1 MRVEVITNI
10 ASGSVGK
17 NAPAQAETILADHGV
32 EGLVHAPGEGQ
43 LGACLRDVFD
53 RKPDAVLIVA
63 GDGTARAAAE
73 MAGPDG
79 PLIAPLPGGTM
90 NMLPHALYGM
100 VSWPEAMANCLK
112 GGPDLSDDRIRMISG
127 GEINGRLF
135 FVAAIL
141 GSPALW
147 ADAREAARAGRAD
160 LAVLRAHR
168 ALRRAFSSR
177 LRYVLDGRPKG
188 KTEALSLMTP
198 LVSADLHADEQALE
212 AAALDPASA
221 LDIFRLG
228 VNTVAGNWRNDPSVI
243 AGRCRIGKVWAGGRI
258 PAILDGEPVR
268 LDDTVRIRFRPKAFR
283 ALVPAPEIPAP
294 EAAPPE
300 APPA

>member
-1 MRVEVITNI
+1 MRVEVIANI

-17 NAPAQAETILADHGV
+17 DAPARAEAILAEHGV
-32 EGLVHAPGEGQ
+32 EGLIHAPAEGE
-43 LGACLRDVFD
+43 LNACLRAAID
-53 RKPDAVLIVA
+53 RRPDALLIVA

-90 NMLPHALYGM
+90 NMLPHALYGAIP
-100 VSWPEAMANCLK
+100 WPEAMTNCLK
-112 GGPDLSDDRIRMISG
+112 DGGGKARMISG
-127 GEINGRLF
+127 GEINGRVF

-160 LAVLRAHR
+160 LALMRAQR

-188 KTEALSLMTP
+188 KTEALSLMCP
-198 LVSADLHADEQALE
+198 LVSAELHEDEQALE
-212 AAALDPASA
+212 AAALDPTSA

-228 VNTVAGNWRNDPSVI
+228 ISTVTGNWRNDPSVI
-243 AGRCRIGKVWAGGRI
+243 VGRCRVGKVWAGGRI

-268 LDDTVRIRFRPKAFR
+268 LDDSVSIRFRPKAFR
-283 ALVPAPEIPAP
+283 ALVPAA
-294 EAAPPE
+294 
-300 APPA
+300 

>member
-1 MRVEVITNI
+1 MRVEVIANI

-17 NAPAQAETILADHGV
+17 DAPAQAEAILAEHGIK
-32 EGLVHAPGEGQ
+32 GLVHAPGEGE
-43 LGACLRDVFD
+43 LNACLRAAIE
-53 RKPDAVLIVA
+53 RKPDALLVVA

-73 MAGPDG
+73 MAGPNG

-90 NMLPHALYGM
+90 NMLPHALYGAIP
-100 VSWPEAMANCLK
+100 WPEAMAHCLK
-112 GGPDLSDDRIRMISG
+112 DGGGKERMISG
-127 GEINGRLF
+127 GEINGRVF

-160 LAVLRAHR
+160 LALMRAQR

-188 KTEALSLMTP
+188 KTEALSLMCP
-198 LVSADLHADEQALE
+198 LVSAELHEDEQALE
-212 AAALDPASA
+212 AAALDPTSA

-228 VNTVAGNWRNDPSVI
+228 VNTVTGNWRNDPSVI
-243 AGRCRIGKVWAGGRI
+243 VGRCRIGKVWAGGRI

-268 LDDTVRIRFRPKAFR
+268 LDDSVSIRFRPKAFR
-283 ALVPAPEIPAP
+283 ARVPHT
-294 EAAPPE
+294 
-300 APPA
+300 

>member
-17 NAPAQAETILADHGV
+17 TAPAQAEAILAEHGV
-32 EGLVHAPGEGQ
+32 EGLVHSPGEGE
-43 LGACLRDVFD
+43 LNTCLRAAID
-53 RKPDAVLIVA
+53 RRPDALLVVA

-73 MAGPDG
+73 MAGPNG

-90 NMLPHALYGM
+90 NMLPHALYGAIP
-100 VSWPEAMANCLK
+100 WPEAMANCLK
-112 GGPDLSDDRIRMISG
+112 DGGGQERMISG
-127 GEINGRLF
+127 GEINGRVF

-160 LAVLRAHR
+160 LALMRAQR
-168 ALRRAFSSR
+168 ALRRAFSGR

-188 KTEALSLMTP
+188 KTEALSLMCP
-198 LVSADLHADEQALE
+198 LVSTALHEDEQALE
-212 AAALDPASA
+212 AAALDPTGA

-228 VNTVAGNWRNDPSVI
+228 VNTVTGNWRNDPSVSV
-243 AGRCRIGKVWAGGRI
+243 GRCRIGKVWAGGRI

-268 LDDTVRIRFRPKAFR
+268 LDDTVGIRFRPKAFR
-283 ALVPAPEIPAP
+283 ALVPAP
-294 EAAPPE
+294 
-300 APPA
+300 

>member
-1 MRVEVITNI
+1 MRVEVVTNI

-17 NAPAQAETILADHGV
+17 DAPAQAEAILAEHGV
-32 EGLVHAPGEGQ
+32 EGLVHAPAEGE
-43 LGACLRDVFD
+43 LTTCLREVIG
-53 RKPDAVLIVA
+53 RRPDAVLVVA

-90 NMLPHALYGM
+90 NMLPHALYGV

-112 GGPDLSDDRIRMISG
+112 GGELSDDRIRMISG

-160 LAVLRAHR
+160 LAVLRAQR

-212 AAALDPASA
+212 AAALDPAGA

-228 VNTVAGNWRNDPSVI
+228 VNTVTGNWRNDPSVI
-243 AGRCRIGKVWAGGRI
+243 VGRCRIGKVWAGGQI
-258 PAILDGEPVR
+258 PAILDGEPAR

-283 ALVPAPEIPAP
+283 ALVPAP
-294 EAAPPE
+294 
-300 APPA
+300 

>member
-1 MRVEVITNI
+1 MRVEVIVNI

-17 NAPAQAETILADHGV
+17 DAPAQAEAILAEHGI
-32 EGLVHAPGEGQ
+32 EGLVHAPGEGE
-43 LGACLRDVFD
+43 LNACLRAAIE
-53 RKPDAVLIVA
+53 RKPDALLVVA

-73 MAGPDG
+73 MAGPNG

-90 NMLPHALYGM
+90 NMLPHALYGAIP
-100 VSWPEAMANCLK
+100 WPEAMAHCLK
-112 GGPDLSDDRIRMISG
+112 DGGGKERMISG
-127 GEINGRLF
+127 GEINGRVF

-160 LAVLRAHR
+160 LALMRAQR

-188 KTEALSLMTP
+188 KTEALSLMCP
-198 LVSADLHADEQALE
+198 LVSAQLHEDEQALE
-212 AAALDPASA
+212 AAALDPSSA

-228 VNTVAGNWRNDPSVI
+228 VNTVTGNWRNDPSVI
-243 AGRCRIGKVWAGGRI
+243 VGRCRIGKVWAGGRI

-268 LDDTVRIRFRPKAFR
+268 LDDTVSIRFRPKAFR
-283 ALVPAPEIPAP
+283 ALVPNT
-294 EAAPPE
+294 
-300 APPA
+300 

>member
-1 MRVEVITNI
+1 MRVEVIANI

-17 NAPAQAETILADHGV
+17 TAPAQAEAILAEHGI
-32 EGLVHAPGEGQ
+32 EGLVHAPGEGE
-43 LGACLRDVFD
+43 LNTCLRAAID
-53 RKPDAVLIVA
+53 RKPDALLVVA

-90 NMLPHALYGM
+90 NMLPHALYGAIP
-100 VSWPEAMANCLK
+100 WPEAMANCLK
-112 GGPDLSDDRIRMISG
+112 DGGGKARMISG
-127 GEINGRLF
+127 GEINGRVF

-160 LAVLRAHR
+160 LALMRAQR

-188 KTEALSLMTP
+188 KTEALSLMCP
-198 LVSADLHADEQALE
+198 LVSAELHEDEQALE
-212 AAALDPASA
+212 AAALDPTGA

-228 VNTVAGNWRNDPSVI
+228 VNTVTGNWRNDPSVVV
-243 AGRCRIGKVWAGGRI
+243 GRCRIGKVWAGGRI

-268 LDDTVRIRFRPKAFR
+268 LDDTVSIRFRPKAFR
-283 ALVPAPEIPAP
+283 ALVPNA
-294 EAAPPE
+294 
-300 APPA
+300 

>member
-1 MRVEVITNI
+1 MRVEVVVNI

-17 NAPAQAETILADHGV
+17 DAPAQAEAILAEHGV
-32 EGLVHAPGEGQ
+32 TGRVRAPDGDLE
-43 LGACLRDVFD
+43 ACLREALDA
-53 RKPDAVLIVA
+53 KPDALLVVA

-79 PLIAPLPGGTM
+79 PMVAPLPGGTM
-90 NMLPHALYGM
+90 NMLPHALYGA
-100 VSWPEAMANCLK
+100 VPWPEAMAACLK
-112 GGPDLSDDRIRMISG
+112 GGEERMISG

-160 LAVLRAHR
+160 LALMRARR

-188 KTEALSLMTP
+188 KTEALTLMCP
-198 LVSADLHADEQALE
+198 LVSTALHEDERALE
-212 AAALDPASA
+212 AAALDPSSA
-221 LDIFRLG
+221 IDIFRLG
-228 VNTVAGNWRNDPSVI
+228 VKAMTGDWRDDPSVSV
-243 AGRCRIGKVWAGGRI
+243 GRCRIGKVWAGGRI

-268 LDDTVRIRFRPKAFR
+268 LDDTVNVRFRPKAFR
-283 ALVPAPEIPAP
+283 ALVPAS
-294 EAAPPE
+294 
-300 APPA
+300 

>member
-17 NAPAQAETILADHGV
+17 TAPAQAEAILAEHGV
-32 EGLVHAPGEGQ
+32 TGRVHAPGEGE
-43 LGACLRDVFD
+43 LTACLRDAID
-53 RKPDAVLIVA
+53 SAPDAVLVVA

-73 MAGPDG
+73 LAGPDG
-79 PLIAPLPGGTM
+79 PPIAPLPGGTM
-90 NMLPHALYGM
+90 NMLPHALYGAIP
-100 VSWPEAMANCLK
+100 WPEAMAACLK
-112 GGPDLSDDRIRMISG
+112 DGGATRMISG
-127 GEINGRLF
+127 GEINGRVF

-160 LAVLRAHR
+160 LALMRAQR

-188 KTEALSLMTP
+188 KTEALSLMCP
-198 LVSADLHADEQALE
+198 LVSTQLHEDEQALE
-212 AAALDPASA
+212 AAALDPAGA

-228 VNTVAGNWRNDPSVI
+228 VNTVTGNWRNDPSVVV
-243 AGRCRIGKVWAGGRI
+243 GRCRIGKVWAGGRI
-258 PAILDGEPVR
+258 PAILDGEPTR
-268 LDDTVRIRFRPKAFR
+268 LDDSVSIRFRPKAFR
-283 ALVPAPEIPAP
+283 ALVPSASVSGS
-294 EAAPPE
+294 
-300 APPA
+300 

>member
-1 MRVEVITNI
+1 MRVEVIANI

-17 NAPAQAETILADHGV
+17 DAPAQAEAILREHGV
-32 EGLVHAPGEGQ
+32 EGPVHAPTERE
-43 LGACLRDVFD
+43 LTRCIRAAID
-53 RKPDAVLIVA
+53 RRPDAILIVA

-73 MAGPDG
+73 MSGPDG

-90 NMLPHALYGM
+90 NMLPHALYGAIP
-100 VSWPEAMANCLK
+100 WPEAMAACLK
-112 GGPDLSDDRIRMISG
+112 HGEARMISG
-127 GEINGRLF
+127 GEVSGRLF

-147 ADAREAARAGRAD
+147 ATAREAARAGRAD
-160 LAVLRAHR
+160 LALMRARR
-168 ALRRAFSSR
+168 ALRQAFSSR

-188 KTEALSLMTP
+188 KTEALSLMCP

-212 AAALDPASA
+212 AAALDPSNA

-228 VNTVAGNWRNDPSVI
+228 VSTMTGNWRNDPSVI
-243 AGRCRIGKVWAGGRI
+243 VGRCRVGKVWAGGRI

-268 LDDTVRIRFRPKAFR
+268 LDDTVSIRFRPKAFR
-283 ALVPAPEIPAP
+283 ALVPAA
-294 EAAPPE
+294 
-300 APPA
+300 